1 MLNSRGPDPSE
12 LARLDRLAL
21 LAGSG
26 PGRNDAAL
34 AEAQAILSALDTG
47 VGYRSE
53 KIRFARDAF
62 AIWFSARKWQKWGT
76 EPGVYRSIIL
86 SHVATVRFAV
96 EQLVKPGP

>member
-1 MLNSRGPDPSE
+1 MLSSRGPDPSE

-21 LAGSG
+21 LVDSG
-26 PGRNDAAL
+26 PGSNDAAL
-34 AEAQAILSALDTG
+34 AEAHAILSALDTG

-62 AIWFSARKWQKWGT
+62 AIWFSDRKWQKWGT
-76 EPGVYRSIIL
+76 EPGVYRSIVL